1 MSTLTDYTKVC
12 REASENDLV
21 FADFKNNFNYTKVL
35 EHVHAGFGAG
45 YLERIIEDSAVL
57 LEYLPK
63 FITNDNVGNPK
74 QYYYKEIGMKISPTT
89 LRYIKVLGDLQNIF
103 GSLNGKDI
111 IEIGG
116 GYGGQCKIIYD
127 VCAPKTYTIVDLPDV
142 LALTGKYLKK
152 FDIKNIILKT
162 AKDQFEDNYDI
173 CISNY
178 AFTEVNKEYRDLYA
192 KKVISHSSKGYMTCN
207 FIKVEGYPGDQVARS
222 EIKKLQKTGV
232 FIPEVPITGIGN
244 IIYIWNNE
252 LGPRR

>member
-1 MSTLTDYTKVC
+1 MSTLSDYIKVC
-12 REASENDLV
+12 KDALGNDLV
-21 FADFKNNFNYTKVL
+21 FTNFKNSFNYTKVL
-35 EHVHAGFGAG
+35 EHVHAGFGAE
-45 YLERIIEDSAVL
+45 YLERIVKDSPEL
-57 LEYLPK
+57 LEHLPK
-63 FITNDNVGNPK
+63 FITNDSIGNPK
-74 QYYYKEIGMKISPTT
+74 QYYYKEIDMKISPTT

-127 VCAPKTYTIVDLPDV
+127 VCTPKSYTIVDLPDV
-142 LALTGKYLKK
+142 LALTRKYLKK
-152 FDIKNIILKT
+152 FGIKNVILKT
-162 AKDQFEDNYDI
+162 AEDQFEDTYDI

-192 KKVISHSSKGYMTCN
+192 KKVISHSSKGYITCN
-207 FIKVEGYPGDQVARS
+207 FIKVEGFPGDQVTRS

-252 LGPRR
+252 LDSRR